1 MPPEEARSL
10 SYLQGDQ
17 NERTLDNTYS
27 PHFSRAIYCDGG
39 KAREK
44 SGIEGLGFLIDKSI
58 NSCSIRSMASQRE
71 TTKKVKEKAIF
82 DAALKS
88 IKEKGFH
95 KARMSDIAERAGIS
109 YGLVYHY
116 FASKEDLFDALLNR
130 WWEGLFG
137 LLSRV
142 RENNEPLKE
151 KLAGIIRYFLDTYQQ
166 EPELVNI
173 FITEISRSTTNL
185 TPERLEHF
193 KAFLANTEQVIQE
206 GQDKGVL
213 RTDFKARY
221 LTNIFLGALETFVST
236 MVLADQHI
244 KGNAQKQRIA
254 ESILEVFLNGAKKTN
269 T

>member
-1 MPPEEARSL
+1 
-10 SYLQGDQ
+10 
-17 NERTLDNTYS
+17 
-27 PHFSRAIYCDGG
+27 
-39 KAREK
+39 
-44 SGIEGLGFLIDKSI
+44 
-58 NSCSIRSMASQRE
+58 MASQRE
-71 TTKKVKEKAIF
+71 TTRKVKEEAIF
-82 DAALKS
+82 SAALKS

-95 KARMSDIAERAGIS
+95 RARMSDIAARAGIS

-142 RENNEPLKE
+142 RENRQPIKE
-151 KLAGIIRYFLDTYQQ
+151 KLGRIIYYFLDTYQR

-193 KAFLANTEQVIQE
+193 KAFMSITEKVMQE
-206 GQDKGVL
+206 GQDQGAL
-213 RTDFKARY
+213 RADFKARY
-221 LTNIFLGALETFVST
+221 LTYIFLGALETFVST
-236 MVLADQHI
+236 MVLANQHI

-254 ESILEVFLNGAKKTN
+254 ESILEVFLNGAKK
-269 T
+269 

>member
-1 MPPEEARSL
+1 LPPEEARSL

-151 KLAGIIRYFLDTYQQ
+151 KLAGIIRYFLDTY
-166 EPELVNI
+166 
-173 FITEISRSTTNL
+173 
-185 TPERLEHF
+185 
-193 KAFLANTEQVIQE
+193 TEQVIQE

>member
-151 KLAGIIRYFLDTYQQ
+151 KLAGIIRYFLDTY
-166 EPELVNI
+166 
-173 FITEISRSTTNL
+173 
-185 TPERLEHF
+185 
-193 KAFLANTEQVIQE
+193 TEQVIQE